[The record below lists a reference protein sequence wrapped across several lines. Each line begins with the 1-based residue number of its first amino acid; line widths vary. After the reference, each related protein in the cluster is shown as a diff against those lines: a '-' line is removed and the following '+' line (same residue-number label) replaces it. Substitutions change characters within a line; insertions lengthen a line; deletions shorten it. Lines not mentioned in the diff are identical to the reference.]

1 LTSIAMASAIQQ
13 KFDPLPPVS
22 ARSHNMREEISASEA
37 LEARETLN
45 TESPCV
51 DKQWGVLNSKC
62 TNVIRNVENERKK
75 ERLGG

>member
-1 LTSIAMASAIQQ
+1 
-13 KFDPLPPVS
+13 
-22 ARSHNMREEISASEA
+22 MREEISASEA